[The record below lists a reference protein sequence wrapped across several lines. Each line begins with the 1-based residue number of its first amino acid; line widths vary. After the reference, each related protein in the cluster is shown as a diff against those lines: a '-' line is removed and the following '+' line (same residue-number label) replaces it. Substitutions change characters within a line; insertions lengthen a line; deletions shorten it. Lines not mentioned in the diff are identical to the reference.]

1 MKSLKTFFVA
11 DANVKPM
18 KKSMSGF
25 MKQILLLFLLG
36 FVVLSCKKDKV
47 PPPIQT
53 NYYNSNGNLL
63 ILKIDD
69 ELEGVCEYNLTSIAL
84 NNDSLPLYFETY
96 SDGIYEYRYLKFTP
110 NPDTLIQISSN
121 NFTFFN
127 ALIDPN
133 ELENLSASLPFD
145 SLQFQTIGNQNNMVF
160 STIWSKI
167 SKLDIVKTYRSSN
180 PTSKIGIHRVIINE
194 YDAQLGFNIPNEKYL
209 ILLVK

>member
-1 MKSLKTFFVA
+1 MKHS
-11 DANVKPM
+11 
-18 KKSMSGF
+18 
-25 MKQILLLFLLG
+25 IYLLLIGL
-36 FVVLSCKKDKV
+36 VVFSCNKDKV
-47 PPPIQT
+47 PPITQT
-53 NYYNSNGNLL
+53 NYYQSNGNLL

-69 ELEGVCEYNLTSIAL
+69 ELEGIYEYNLTSIAL

-110 NPDTLIQISSN
+110 NPDTLIQVSSN

-127 ALIDPN
+127 ALIDPD

-160 STIWSKI
+160 SIIWSKI

-194 YDAQLGFNIPNEKYL
+194 YDAQLGFNIPNEKCL
-209 ILLVK
+209 IFMVK